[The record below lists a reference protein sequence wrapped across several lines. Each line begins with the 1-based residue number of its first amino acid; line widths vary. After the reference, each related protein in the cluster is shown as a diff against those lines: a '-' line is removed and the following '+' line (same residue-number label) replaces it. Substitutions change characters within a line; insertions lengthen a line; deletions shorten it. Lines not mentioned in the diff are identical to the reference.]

1 MSRRAS
7 PPRLFYWDASALVS
21 AVIADAHSGVVR
33 RVAAARDAQHFVSSL
48 AAAEVQVVLGRLVR
62 EGQLSA
68 ELAREA
74 QARLRAGP
82 WRTTSVQPDE
92 ARLGEL
98 ALRHPLRGADLWHL
112 GAALALRE
120 LLPGL
125 GLLSFDER
133 LRAAAEA
140 EGLDVPNVGR

>member
-1 MSRRAS
+1 
-7 PPRLFYWDASALVS
+7 LFYWDASALVS
-21 AVIADAHSGVVR
+21 TVIEDAHSGVVR
-33 RVAAARDAQHFVSSL
+33 RVAAARDAQHLVSSL
-48 AAAEVQVVLGRLVR
+48 AAAEVQAVLGRLVR
-62 EGQLSA
+62 EGHLSA
-68 ELAREA
+68 ELAREV
-74 QARLRAGP
+74 QARLRGGP
-82 WRTTSVQPDE
+82 WRRTSVQPDE

-125 GLLSFDER
+125 ALLTFDER

-140 EGLDVPNVGR
+140 EGLSVPNVGR